1 MREVA
6 VGCDV
11 DFRVI
16 EKTATGTTRP
26 RIFAKMYKRKS
37 GSDRLDLPLI
47 LKEKNQVDYNAIV
60 TIG

>member
-6 VGCDV
+6 VRRDV
-11 DFRVI
+11 DFRQVD
-16 EKTATGTTRP
+16 KSATGTTRP
-26 RIFAKMYKRKS
+26 RIFVKMYKRKS

-60 TIG
+60 AIG